1 MKSKRIWNTVFVVAA
16 VATGVAL
23 SLKPWQVYSE
33 QRSLANEKIAEMER
47 AEGSRTTLMEKKV
60 RMTNSTGREEIA
72 RNYGYVKAGEQPLET
87 E

>member
-1 MKSKRIWNTVFVVAA
+1 VKSKRIWNTVFVVAA

-23 SLKPWQVYSE
+23 SLKPWQVYAE
-33 QRSLANEKIAEMER
+33 QRTLANEKIAEMER
-47 AEGSRTTLMEKKV
+47 AEASRTTLMEKKV

-72 RNYGYVKAGEQPLET
+72 RNYGYVRAGEQPLDT